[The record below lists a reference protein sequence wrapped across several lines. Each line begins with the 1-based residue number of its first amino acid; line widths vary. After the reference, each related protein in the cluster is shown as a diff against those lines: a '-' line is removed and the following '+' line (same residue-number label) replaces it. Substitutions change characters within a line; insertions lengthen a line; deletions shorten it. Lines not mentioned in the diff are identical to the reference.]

1 MGDENGCVDGSQ
13 LDNAPPPQAGEAGG
27 GKQLVRLV
35 ND

>member
-13 LDNAPPPQAGEAGG
+13 LDKAPPQAGEAGG
-27 GKQLVRLV
+27 GQQLVRLV